1 LREIDRFAIMRRKLS
16 KFDVAALLFGKLDC
30 LSEYR
35 RLQAT
40 GRTGFN
46 APPGSDFAEVDKH
59 AYLAD
64 VSVMTETTSESKL
77 HPAVQEFVLRW
88 GDLGGQWGVNRS
100 VAQIQALLILSERP
114 LNAEEIAERL
124 GMARSNVS
132 NSLKELLIWKL
143 IHRAPVLGD
152 RRDFYAAE
160 TDMWQMAN
168 KVAQGRK
175 EREIDPMLAAIDAAM
190 AQVNDKG
197 GALHP
202 VVRQRLADMH
212 GFIHTVESWYRQML
226 GVPPAQ
232 IMRLIKLGAKVV
244 GLLRFVGGKGDR
256 NAPDNG

>member
-1 LREIDRFAIMRRKLS
+1 
-16 KFDVAALLFGKLDC
+16 
-30 LSEYR
+30 
-35 RLQAT
+35 
-40 GRTGFN
+40 
-46 APPGSDFAEVDKH
+46 
-59 AYLAD
+59 
-64 VSVMTETTSESKL
+64 MTEITNDSPKL

-114 LNAEEIAERL
+114 LNAEEIADKL

-132 NSLKELLIWKL
+132 NSLKELLVWKL
-143 IHRAPVLGD
+143 IHRVPVLGD

-190 AQVNDKG
+190 AQAGTG
-197 GALHP
+197 GPLHP
-202 VVRQRLADMH
+202 VVRERLGEMH
-212 GFIHTVESWYRQML
+212 GFIHTVEGWYRQML
-226 GVPPAQ
+226 DVPLAQ

-244 GLLRFVGGKGDR
+244 GLLKFVGGKGDKAER
-256 NAPDNG
+256 SSEG